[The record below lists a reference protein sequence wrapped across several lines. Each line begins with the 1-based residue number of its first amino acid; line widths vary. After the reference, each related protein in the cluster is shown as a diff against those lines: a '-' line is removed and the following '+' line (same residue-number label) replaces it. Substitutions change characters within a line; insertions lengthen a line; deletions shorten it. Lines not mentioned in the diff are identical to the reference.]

1 MKQSRKGMLMAALI
15 CGTIVPALFGGTSV
29 FAEEAKKE
37 AEDVALQ
44 AFELNPMVVTA
55 QRMETKDLDTPATTN
70 VITKE
75 EIERSGA
82 TTVMD
87 VMRKVTGVTDT
98 SYAANGDD
106 MGSSLSRMYIRG
118 LDKGTVVMVNG
129 APINVNNY
137 ATPNAIPVNAIERI
151 EVVKGANSVLYGA
164 EAVAGVVNIITKKG
178 DGKLAT
184 TVSGTVGNYLK
195 KYSATVQADGVIMSF
210 GKDYVHEFKKQQTD
224 RRIQA
229 AGSYRNIEKYQRTN
243 AFASFALSPD
253 LQLTWNYVD
262 LDPLYGTKNLKTDQ
276 YTGTRY
282 SYKDTKN
289 TASLVYNDK
298 KHQIKSI
305 LAYNSKRVESRQ
317 FNAAG
322 VEQSPSQ
329 SSNYKVSNIYFDTQ
343 KKWDFGKADSL
354 IFGITGK
361 HEAYKQRFENQ
372 YGNKYDNER
381 NSFGAY
387 LSYNKHFNDRFSTIL
402 GLRAQTYRHSD
413 ADVKDHNVILPQ
425 IQALYKMNDK
435 VSWYLNVAK
444 AFEMPAMNAHVPA
457 GGKGNAAWDKMKM
470 DDIRE
475 QSRENGIKPEEGW
488 NYETGIKRI
497 TDSSS
502 TKLAVFHMDYKNKFK
517 WVEVTPGVT
526 NPKKQINM
534 GKFKNT
540 GIEFEYQKKL
550 SDKWDYNFGVT
561 YQDPKSKETDA
572 WKQESARFQL
582 NAGVNYTLNKFTSN
596 LNCLVLADRE
606 DSYYKYDGQNVSL
619 KNRFL
624 LNASFMYRPTN
635 NQSIALNLYNI
646 LDREDPIS
654 TYEYREL
661 PFNWTLTYNY
671 TF

>member
-1 MKQSRKGMLMAALI
+1 M
-15 CGTIVPALFGGTSV
+15 
-29 FAEEAKKE
+29 
-37 AEDVALQ
+37 
-44 AFELNPMVVTA
+44 
-55 QRMETKDLDTPATTN
+55 
-70 VITKE
+70 
-75 EIERSGA
+75 
-82 TTVMD
+82 
-87 VMRKVTGVTDT
+87 
-98 SYAANGDD
+98 
-106 MGSSLSRMYIRG
+106 
-118 LDKGTVVMVNG
+118 
-129 APINVNNY
+129 
-137 ATPNAIPVNAIERI
+137 
-151 EVVKGANSVLYGA
+151 
-164 EAVAGVVNIITKKG
+164 
-178 DGKLAT
+178 
-184 TVSGTVGNYLK
+184 
-195 KYSATVQADGVIMSF
+195 
-210 GKDYVHEFKKQQTD
+210 
-224 RRIQA
+224 
-229 AGSYRNIEKYQRTN
+229 
-243 AFASFALSPD
+243 
-253 LQLTWNYVD
+253 
-262 LDPLYGTKNLKTDQ
+262 
-276 YTGTRY
+276 
-282 SYKDTKN
+282 
-289 TASLVYNDK
+289 
-298 KHQIKSI
+298 
-305 LAYNSKRVESRQ
+305 AYNSKRVESRQ

-372 YGNKYDNER
+372 HGNKYDNER

-457 GGKGNAAWDKMKM
+457 GGKGNAAWDKMTM

-526 NPKKQINM
+526 NPKKQVNM

>member
-178 DGKLAT
+178 EGKLAT

-372 YGNKYDNER
+372 HGNKYDNER

-457 GGKGNAAWDKMKM
+457 GGKGNAAWDKMTM

>member
-178 DGKLAT
+178 EGKLAT

>member
-178 DGKLAT
+178 EGKLAT

-372 YGNKYDNER
+372 HGNKYDNER

-457 GGKGNAAWDKMKM
+457 GGKGNAAWDKMTM

-526 NPKKQINM
+526 NPKKQVNM

>member
-178 DGKLAT
+178 EGKLAT

-282 SYKDTKN
+282 SYKDTKY